1 MCPNPTFAIS
11 RDGGLVAGHPMR
23 RWVLRA
29 WRFGLIGNRRAARM
43 LSRLA

>member
-1 MCPNPTFAIS
+1 MCPSPILAVRHETAPS
-11 RDGGLVAGHPMR
+11 RHPMR

>member
-1 MCPNPTFAIS
+1 MCPSSFAVVPHDS
-11 RDGGLVAGHPMR
+11 GLSAGHPMR